1 MRKEPSYCDH
11 TYIIILVLFPASS
24 AQYSGS
30 VSWWMRTKP
39 KIWSTFDEP
48 YSSPTAKVFKHFTQN
63 DLISNWLFHT
73 AIVTAYFSNVVN
85 ECNPVHINVLTTIFV
100 TVSTYHNFITLM
112 YSLSVPQSSIY
123 TSINPQYL
131 SLRQLGS
138 CLSSSS
144 VPRSSRSASK
154 PTLIWGFQSSTTSQL
169 G

>member
-1 MRKEPSYCDH
+1 MDDP
-11 TYIIILVLFPASS
+11 LFPASS

-48 YSSPTAKVFKHFTQN
+48 YSSPTAKVLKYFTQN
-63 DLISNWLFHT
+63 DLWWTSSPTDFFMQILLLP
-73 AIVTAYFSNVVN
+73 IFSNVVN
-85 ECNPVHINVLTTIFV
+85 ECNPFHINVLTTIFV
-100 TVSTYHNFITLM
+100 TVSTYHNCITLM
-112 YSLSVPQSSIY
+112 YSLSIPQSSIY

-144 VPRSSRSASK
+144 VPRFSRSASK

>member
-1 MRKEPSYCDH
+1 MSYSQH
-11 TYIIILVLFPASS
+11 HQHNIQVVSVGGWGQNPRYGAPLMNLIRPRLQRFWNILHKMYWPL
-24 AQYSGS
+24 
-30 VSWWMRTKP
+30 M
-39 KIWSTFDEP
+39 
-48 YSSPTAKVFKHFTQN
+48 N
-63 DLISNWLFHT
+63 LISNWLFHT

-85 ECNPVHINVLTTIFV
+85 ECNPLHINVLTTIFV
-100 TVSTYHNFITLM
+100 TVSTYHNCITLM
-112 YSLSVPQSSIY
+112 YSLSIPQSSIY